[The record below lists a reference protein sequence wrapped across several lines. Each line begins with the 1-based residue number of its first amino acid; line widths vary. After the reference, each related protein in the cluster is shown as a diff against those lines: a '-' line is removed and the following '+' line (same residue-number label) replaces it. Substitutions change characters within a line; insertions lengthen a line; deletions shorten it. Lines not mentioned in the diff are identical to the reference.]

1 MTLRLD
7 PAHPRVDEF
16 RRAGYW
22 SDVTLGD
29 WLATNERECGDREAL
44 RWGARDALGSGGGSL
59 SWSQFGRQVRA
70 FARGLDRF
78 GIAKGDVIAVQLP
91 NSVEFVTAYLAIA
104 SRGAVMQTLHMPYR
118 AAELQTLLAHSKAV
132 AAIVIAQAKDYS
144 ASRTVLELKPALP
157 HMKHVIAVG
166 PGAPEGALAFSD
178 LVADAQSNATPPAP
192 VTVTAD
198 MPFLLLY
205 TSGTTSAPKGVPHA
219 YRNFLGNSRLSARE
233 LSVTREDLLLS
244 AAPYTHLYGL
254 FSFNM
259 ALATGAVTLLMPAFS
274 PPELAELFS
283 RERPTIAFTAPAHIA
298 ACLGA
303 KLFDGR
309 DLSSLRYVQISGT
322 AVPPELGRAFE
333 PLLPGGKVMQ
343 LWGMTELQAGAYTRL
358 ADSEPVRIET
368 TGCASPG
375 TELRVVQ
382 DDGSPA
388 APGEVGELQVRG
400 ASLFSGYLDNPQ
412 ATRDAFTEDGWF
424 RTGDL
429 AEMDAAGNTA
439 LAGRTKDII
448 NRGGVKFNPVDVE
461 NLMAGHPAVLEAAVV
476 PMPDPVLGEKAC
488 LFVTLRPGQS
498 LQLTEVQRFLEE
510 KKVSKLKWPE
520 RLEIIGAMPLTP
532 TRKVIKGQ
540 LAKLFDIKE

>member
-1 MTLRLD
+1 MALVLD
-7 PAHPRVDEF
+7 AFHPRADEF

-22 SDVTLGD
+22 SDATLGD
-29 WLATNERECGDREAL
+29 WLAANERECGDREAL
-44 RWGARDALGSGGGSL
+44 RYAGKRL

-70 FARGLDRF
+70 FARGLDRL
-78 GIAKGDVIAVQLP
+78 GIAKGDVVAVQLP

-132 AAIVIAQAKDYS
+132 AAIVVAQAKDYS
-144 ASRTVLELKPALP
+144 ASQTVLDLKPALP
-157 HMKHVIAVG
+157 HLKDVIAVG
-166 PGAPEGALAFSD
+166 PSAAPGTTRGAIDFAS
-178 LVADAQSNATPPAP
+178 LVADAESNTAAPAP

-259 ALATGAVTLLMPAFS
+259 ALATGAASLLMPAFS
-274 PPELAELFS
+274 PPELAGLFS

-303 KLFDGR
+303 KLFDGL
-309 DLSSLRYVQISGT
+309 DLSSLKYVQISGT
-322 AVPPELGRAFE
+322 TVPPELGRAFE
-333 PLLPGGKVMQ
+333 PLLPRGKVMQ

-375 TELRVVQ
+375 TELRVLR
-382 DDGSPA
+382 DDGSLA
-388 APGEVGELQVRG
+388 APGEVGELQMRG

-412 ATRDAFTEDGWF
+412 ATRDAFTDDGWF

-429 AEMDAAGNTA
+429 AVMDAAGNTA

-461 NLMAGHPAVLEAAVV
+461 NLMAGHPAVAEAAVV

-488 LFVTLRPGQS
+488 LFVTLRPGAS
-498 LQLTEVQRFLEE
+498 LQLDEVQRFLEE
-510 KKVSKLKWPE
+510 RKVSKLKWPE
-520 RLEIIGAMPLTP
+520 RLEIISAMPLTP

-540 LAKLFDIKE
+540 LAKLFDIKKP